1 MLTLKKIEKN
11 FLKTQ
16 RTQSEMAKNLWQ
28 KERSGLMRDLIREYV
43 DEGYAY
49 KEAKK
54 LAKKEADNIMEDKVS
69 FVHELWEDTFDDC

>member
-1 MLTLKKIEKN
+1 
-11 FLKTQ
+11 
-16 RTQSEMAKNLWQ
+16 MATNLWQ

-43 DEGYAY
+43 DEGYVY

>member
-43 DEGYAY
+43 DEGYVY